1 MDESGELSIQGTAV
15 EALVSKA
22 SAMNLNYFEDD
33 FLKIFCK
40 RKERKPPLINRG
52 YFARVQ
58 CIRYAVQKFLSLTNG
73 CKNRQILVLGGGY
86 DTTSLNILKDLN
98 SNEKVESEANVNCY
112 EIDFK
117 NVIDRKAFLLT
128 NSDVCRETLLGK
140 KDLSS
145 EHGTAASLTASCKT
159 SYGYQIGSHL
169 SLIAADMNNDT
180 IVDVLDSKIPSFDF
194 KSPTLILTE
203 CVLVYMDRES
213 VEDICSC
220 LASKFNTI
228 CNNMNQNNNNN
239 NNDPALEDANK
250 GCYGAI
256 WVSYDM
262 YNPND
267 RFGQVMLRNL
277 RSRGISV
284 PGFTQFPTL
293 NDQITRLTN
302 NQWESA
308 SSISM
313 LQAFND
319 LISGKEKS
327 RIHSVEIF
335 DEIEEW
341 QMIMEHYCLTL
352 AATGINSSNSNSNP
366 LSQMQLNSTLNINY
380 NSDSSDNNNA
390 FSFAP
395 RLNAK

>member
-1 MDESGELSIQGTAV
+1 MDESGEISIQGTAV

-22 SAMNLNYFEDD
+22 SAMNLNYFQDD

-40 RKERKPPLINRG
+40 RKEKKPPLINRG

-58 CIRYAVQKFLSLTNG
+58 CVKYAVQKFLSLTNG
-73 CKNRQILVLGGGY
+73 CNNRQILVLGGGY
-86 DTTSLNILKDLN
+86 DTTSLNILKDLKTN
-98 SNEKVESEANVNCY
+98 KAESNVNCY

-117 NVIDRKAFLLT
+117 NVIDRKAFLLS
-128 NSDVCRETLLGK
+128 NSDVCRETLLGSK
-140 KDLSS
+140 ELSS
-145 EHGTAASLTASCKT
+145 DHTTAASLTANCKT

-169 SLIAADMNNDT
+169 SLITADMNNDT
-180 IVDVLDSKIPSFDF
+180 IVDVLDSQIPSFDF

-213 VEDICSC
+213 VEDICSS
-220 LASKFNTI
+220 LASKFNTA
-228 CNNMNQNNNNN
+228 CNDMNKNS
-239 NNDPALEDANK
+239 NDPSHDDANNV
-250 GCYGAI
+250 CCGAI

-262 YNPND
+262 FNPSD

-277 RSRGISV
+277 RDRGITV

-293 NDQITRLTN
+293 DDQITRLTN
-302 NQWESA
+302 NGWETA
-308 SSISM
+308 SCISM
-313 LQAFND
+313 LQAFTD
-319 LISGKEKS
+319 LISGKERS
-327 RIHSVEIF
+327 RINSVEIF
-335 DEIEEW
+335 DEVEEW

-352 AATGINSSNSNSNP
+352 AATGINNTSNP
-366 LSQMQLNSTLNINY
+366 LSQMQLNSSLNINY
-380 NSDSSDNNNA
+380 NSDSGGDSSSGDDA